1 MTLSAGI
8 IIDSTS
14 SVEILGPMIDIPLF
28 PLNTVLFPGM
38 PLNLHIFEE
47 RYKLMMNTCIESRQ
61 PFGVVLILDGEEAGS
76 ALAKPHLIGCTAQIK
91 QVQPLSEGRMNIS
104 AVGRER
110 FQVTRL
116 NWEKAYLMGTV
127 ELIPMPEGDKDA
139 LFRDSRFLRAW
150 VKRYLEILGKSGQIN
165 VAEVDL
171 PGHPSAL
178 AYLSAVLL
186 QQMTPGKKQELLAAE
201 SKATMVAALR
211 EIYRREVTLMQV
223 ELSPPEGNHYR
234 GIFSLN

>member
-139 LFRDSRFLRAW
+139 LFRDSRFLRTW

>member
-1 MTLSAGI
+1 
-8 IIDSTS
+8 
-14 SVEILGPMIDIPLF
+14 MIDIPLF